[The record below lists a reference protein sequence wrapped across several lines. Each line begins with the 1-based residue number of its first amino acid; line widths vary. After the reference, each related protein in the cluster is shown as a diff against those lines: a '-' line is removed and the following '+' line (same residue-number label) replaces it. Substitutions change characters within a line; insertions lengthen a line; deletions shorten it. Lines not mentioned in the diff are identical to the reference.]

1 MDRGERSSVL
11 EKHEQ
16 NLKEPELHSTN
27 QVHNPPKAAHISGLA
42 KL

>member
-1 MDRGERSSVL
+1 MGRGERNSVQ

-16 NLKEPELHSTN
+16 NLKETEAHSTN